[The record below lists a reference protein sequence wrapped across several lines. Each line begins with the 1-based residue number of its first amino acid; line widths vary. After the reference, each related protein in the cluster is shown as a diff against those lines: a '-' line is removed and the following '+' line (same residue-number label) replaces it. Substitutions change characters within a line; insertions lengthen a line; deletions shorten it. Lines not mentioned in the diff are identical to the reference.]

1 MRDLGVPSSLP
12 AGTSKTIYTIWGD
25 ERCPQPAIFLF
36 NGTAV
41 TVDGKYPICLST
53 IQRNPDLV
61 GFENGEDNLD
71 IMYIIHD
78 RKIVRC
84 ALCLLDGI
92 PNTITV
98 PEILGD
104 YGNKKNCPSGWKEE
118 YEGHFMTNNFHPGMK
133 SICVTTIESC
143 DDDGASDL
151 DDNNDAC
158 EIPKRDDNHDISQ
171 RWNMS
176 PLKCTVCS
184 KVDLFYIL

>member
-1 MRDLGVPSSLP
+1 MDVPSSLP

-41 TVDGKYPICLST
+41 TVDGKDPICLST

-78 RKIVRC
+78 RKIARC

-98 PEILGD
+98 RD
-104 YGNKKNCPSGWKEE
+104 YFGNKKNCPSGWKEE
-118 YEGHFMTNNFHPGMK
+118 YKGHFMTNNFHPGMN
-133 SICVTTIESC
+133 SICVTTIEPC
-143 DDDGASDL
+143 GARKSDL
-151 DDNNDAC
+151 DDNNDDSC
-158 EIPKRDDNHDISQ
+158 EIPKRDEKFGNHDISQ
-171 RWNMS
+171 RWNIS

-184 KVDLFYIL
+184 EVF